1 MTCKRREVTG
11 PKKKVKIADKE
22 AADRKSTERI
32 ARSQATPRKPAL
44 GHERLLADGDWGRVS
59 LLAFLQ
65 LLVLHLGA
73 EFGRPALGGVPVAE
87 AVQTHGL
94 GVDAGTVCLS

>member
-1 MTCKRREVTG
+1 MQEIARIKSSKIKQRRQR
-11 PKKKVKIADKE
+11 ADG
-22 AADRKSTERI
+22 KSTEGI
-32 ARSQATPRKPAL
+32 ARSQTTPRKPAL
-44 GHERLLADGDWGRVS
+44 GHERLLADGNWSRVS

-87 AVQTHGL
+87 AI
-94 GVDAGTVCLS
+94 